1 MTVRRATIEDA
12 KEIFAIEMECF
23 SVPWSL
29 DSIETELLNEDKK
42 LYYVIEDANG
52 VVGYAG
58 AWLVYD
64 EGQITNIAIRPS
76 VRRQGFGAKLTSALI
91 EECFKRG
98 MHEIFL
104 EVRISNLSA
113 LSLYRQ
119 LGFTVKGMRKNYYS
133 EPKEDAYIMSLIK
146 EEGK

>member
-42 LYYVIEDANG
+42 LYYVVEDANG

-58 AWLVYD
+58 RGSYMMRGKLRILRYVHLQDAKALV
-64 EGQITNIAIRPS
+64 
-76 VRRQGFGAKLTSALI
+76 L
-91 EECFKRG
+91 
-98 MHEIFL
+98 
-104 EVRISNLSA
+104 NL
-113 LSLYRQ
+113 R
-119 LGFTVKGMRKNYYS
+119 VH
-133 EPKEDAYIMSLIK
+133 
-146 EEGK
+146 